1 MEGAPTL
8 RITRR
13 LITMSDKAAAEKPQN
28 EAPAPQEQQVNTEPN
43 RDKPNN
49 EEVAPQGPGIH

>member
-1 MEGAPTL
+1 
-8 RITRR
+8 
-13 LITMSDKAAAEKPQN
+13 MSDKAAAEKPQN